1 MDEVKIR
8 NIADKVAKYVN
19 LKAKERDAK
28 LSAISLQLL
37 SGLENT
43 KWEDAYEAT
52 SPYRRLAD
60 SLRLACIQ
68 TELSFLTLQEAK
80 TVKEYLDF
88 ISDNIPNF
96 HN

>member
-1 MDEVKIR
+1 MDEIKIR
-8 NIADKVAKYVN
+8 SIASKVAKYVN
-19 LKAKERDAK
+19 QKAKERDAK
-28 LSAISLQLL
+28 LSLQLI

-80 TVKEYLDF
+80 NVKEYLDF